1 VRLPP
6 SNWCDRLKRV
16 LKPPLVAASALLTL
30 TALGPAF
37 AQPHLPPAT
46 SPPTVVHGIYNWVQ
60 TTGDAERAFPFYRD
74 VLGTELARSPFA
86 GPPAANAPAEQIRPK
101 SAAGSDALVASLT
114 NTPGARFRT
123 VFTHAS
129 NTPFGLELSEFFD
142 IPRSERAPNPWDPG
156 AAKLIFRI
164 RDLAGVFAELRKR
177 ATPIVTLGGSP
188 LDTPAG
194 QSVLVRD
201 PDGSLVQLTQAS
213 AAEIAAA
220 KSGGQIIETAIGISV
235 ADMNAALTFYS
246 GLLGF
251 TAQTAWRA
259 TAAELRVNGLAA
271 GELVATTTTIPGTA
285 VSVVLTSFR
294 LPPGTAPAATPYQW
308 RIQDVSAPQLQLQVS
323 GLDTLLERTARAGYR
338 FLSVGGKPIERPF
351 GRFVFA
357 IDPDGVLVEF
367 VEPTASRVSSRQP

>member
-1 VRLPP
+1 
-6 SNWCDRLKRV
+6 
-16 LKPPLVAASALLTL
+16 LL
-30 TALGPAF
+30 ALGAPAL
-37 AQPHLPPAT
+37 AQPRTAPTVA
-46 SPPTVVHGIYNWVQ
+46 PPTVVRGIYNWVH

-74 VLGTELARSPFA
+74 VLGNELARSPFA
-86 GPPAANAPAEQIRPK
+86 GTAPANAPPEQIRPK

-142 IPRSERAPNPWDPG
+142 IARTERAPNPWDPG
-156 AAKLIFRI
+156 AAKLIFRV
-164 RDLAGVFAELRKR
+164 RDLAAAVTELRMR
-177 ATPIVTLGGSP
+177 AAPVVTLGGAP

-194 QSVLVRD
+194 RSLLVRD

-213 AAEIAAA
+213 PAEIAAA
-220 KSGGQIIETAIGISV
+220 KSGGQIIETAIGITV
-235 ADMNAALTFYS
+235 ADMNAALGFYS

-251 TAQTAWRA
+251 AAQTAWRG
-259 TAAELRVNGLAA
+259 TAAELKVNGLAD
-271 GELVATTTTIPGTA
+271 GELLVTTTTIPGTA
-285 VSVVLTSFR
+285 VSVVLSSFR
-294 LPPGTAPAATPYQW
+294 VPRGTAPPPSPYQW
-308 RIQDVSAPQLQLQVS
+308 RIQDVAAPQLQLEVA
-323 GLDTLLERTARAGYR
+323 GLDGLLERTARAGYR

-367 VEPTASRVSSRQP
+367 VEPATSRAPSRQP